1 MKDESGAFAQTIS
14 AAIKQGI
21 ELVIVHGGG
30 PQIDAALLSAGIQ
43 SQSIGGF
50 RVTTPE
56 IFEIV
61 QSVLAGEVCASVV
74 SNLRK
79 AGVNAAMK
87 NDFKGGMA
95 PKVAACLAAI
105 AAGATAVRII
115 DGNSAENLLLALAGN
130 GGTLVHA

>member
-1 MKDESGAFAQTIS
+1 LIVIKYGGHAMKDESGAFAQTIA

-30 PQIDAALLSAGIQ
+30 PQIDAALVSAGIQ

-74 SNLRK
+74 SKLRK
-79 AGVNAAMK
+79 AGVNAA
-87 NDFKGGMA
+87 GIL
-95 PKVAACLAAI
+95 VAMETPCK
-105 AAGATAVRII
+105 
-115 DGNSAENLLLALAGN
+115 EFE
-130 GGTLVHA
+130 

>member
-1 MKDESGAFAQTIS
+1 MKDENGAFAQTIA

-56 IFEIV
+56 IFEL
-61 QSVLAGEVCASVV
+61 SDAF
-74 SNLRK
+74 N
-79 AGVNAAMK
+79 
-87 NDFKGGMA
+87 
-95 PKVAACLAAI
+95 
-105 AAGATAVRII
+105 
-115 DGNSAENLLLALAGN
+115 
-130 GGTLVHA
+130 